1 MRMELIQ
8 PFINSAAAVL
18 AQSLGCEARIADVS
32 MEEETYRRKGLAALV
47 AITGDIEGRVIFDVD
62 PVTAIKV
69 AGFLSGGEV
78 ESSDELVCET
88 VCELANMVI
97 GNAVTSL
104 NDEGIRFHIQPPQ
117 VHADE
122 KGLAGSEDTEALL
135 LCFNTD
141 NGNLYMNIAM
151 RYQRRRR
158 DDKSA

>member
-18 AQSLGCEARIADVS
+18 AQSLGSEARIADVS

-47 AITGDIEGRVIFDVD
+47 SITGDIEGRVIFDVD
-62 PVTAIKV
+62 PSTATKV

-78 ESSDELVCET
+78 ESSDELVRET

-97 GNAVTSL
+97 GNAVTAL
-104 NDEGIRFHIQPPQ
+104 NDEGVRFHIEPPQ
-117 VHADE
+117 IHSDE

-158 DDKSA
+158 DDKIA